1 MKASVGALSFALGI
15 WVCAVFDPSAAHAEG
30 MRCGHRLVSEGD
42 PPYRVESRCGPP
54 LETRSWTEL
63 RSIRVRVG
71 NVWVDRVVEVKYE
84 QWTYDHGPDRLVRY
98 VIFENG
104 QLVKVNTGH
113 YGEGAG

>member
-1 MKASVGALSFALGI
+1 MRASVGAFAFALG
-15 WVCAVFDPSAAHAEG
+15 VCACVVLAAPSALAEG

-54 LETRSWTEL
+54 LETRTWVEL

-71 NVWVDRVVEVKYE
+71 NVWVDRVEEVKFE

-104 QLVKVNTGH
+104 RLVKVNTGR